1 MPPQAGQSFESLA
14 ADLEETGALG
24 DARRRRVFMLRL
36 VERLPLS
43 PLEVGWLEM
52 ARRFADGT
60 ATEADLAAARVDAW
74 NSLEGRSCNF
84 ADPAVN
90 RTRAVLC
97 ALFPDSEPD
106 EGLDKIMNVEEFFVD
121 AGGEEHQ
128 AVELLNTVFAPRAE

>member
-1 MPPQAGQSFESLA
+1 MSPPAEQSFNALA

-24 DARRRRVFMLRL
+24 DARRRRAFTLRL

-43 PLEVGWLEM
+43 RSEAGWLET
-52 ARRFADGT
+52 ARRYADGT
-60 ATEADLAAARVDAW
+60 ATEADLVAARVDAW
-74 NSLEGRSCNF
+74 TSLKGRSCDF

-97 ALFPDSEPD
+97 ALFPDSARD
-106 EGLDKIMNVEEFFVD
+106 ERLEEMLNVKEFFVE

-128 AVELLNTVFAPRAE
+128 AVELLDAVFRGAD

>member
-1 MPPQAGQSFESLA
+1 MSPQAEPSFDSLA
-14 ADLEETGALG
+14 ADLDETGALG

-36 VERLPLS
+36 VEQLPLS
-43 PLEVGWLEM
+43 PSEVAWLET

-60 ATEADLAAARVDAW
+60 ATEAELTAARVEAW
-74 NSLEGRSCNF
+74 SSLEGRSCDF

-97 ALFPDSEPD
+97 ALYPDSARD
-106 EGLDKIMNVEEFFVD
+106 EGLDQICNVEEFFVD

-128 AVELLNTVFAPRAE
+128 AVELLQAVFRAAG

>member
-1 MPPQAGQSFESLA
+1 MPPQAGPGFESLA

-24 DARRRRVFMLRL
+24 DARRRRAFMLRL

-43 PLEVGWLEM
+43 PSEAGWLET

-60 ATEADLAAARVDAW
+60 ATEADLVAARVEAW
-74 NSLEGRSCNF
+74 NSLEGRSCDF

-97 ALFPDSEPD
+97 ALYPDSARD
-106 EGLDKIMNVEEFFVD
+106 EGLNQICNVEEFFVD
-121 AGGEEHQ
+121 AGGEEHR
-128 AVELLNTVFAPRAE
+128 AVELLNAVFRA